1 MMIAVW
7 NGSMTTR
14 KWFIMELVTDV
25 SPDTTKPT
33 RQIWIRDVL
42 VCGWHTWPP
51 QDSPPAATWSNQKRS
66 VGPPRAMR
74 LRTSSESQCGPE
86 KITWLRFFCA
96 VHSRVQTGMGFFQHA
111 SSFKEIHTMWSYLVV
126 RFLKKKSLHHMW
138 HSKPRFLLLLCQFCP
153 CFCKSASCEW
163 TPAQHDTSSLSS
175 YISQPIDLRHAIVFL
190 CVCVCRG
197 L

>member
-1 MMIAVW
+1 MMVAVW
-7 NGSMTTR
+7 NSSMTTR
-14 KWFIMELVTDV
+14 KWFIMNLVTDV

-66 VGPPRAMR
+66 EGPPRAMR
-74 LRTSSESQCGPE
+74 LGTSNESHEAEWKNLTLFFGPFTHVS
-86 KITWLRFFCA
+86 KLGLNFSNMPAPSRRFTPCDA
-96 VHSRVQTGMGFFQHA
+96 IWWPMFF
-111 SSFKEIHTMWSYLVV
+111 KG
-126 RFLKKKSLHHMW
+126 LHHMW
-138 HSKPRFLLLLCQFCP
+138 NSKPGLLLLLCQFC
-153 CFCKSASCEW
+153 KSASCDW

-175 YISQPIDLRHAIVFL
+175 YISQPIDLRHATVCACVFVH
-190 CVCVCRG
+190 CG